1 MLGKLN
7 IFQKTMLQWN
17 EMHPYSAVHVV
28 RIPEP
33 LDLSR
38 LNQLI
43 DRDLEE
49 LGLTGLVIDKRRGT
63 FEYRGG
69 PLHNK
74 LKVLEGDPCSVLQ
87 REVEEQLNASFLD
100 DGPINP
106 FRFFVVQ
113 EENAFRLGLVYF
125 HVVAGAES
133 IILLLKRFTSKYL
146 DQNLLGL
153 SSPLDLCPR
162 GPGTF
167 LSRHPKYLLKSL
179 STLPS
184 SMGDLRRS
192 SKPRYQDVMDQTNG
206 VVLFSLDSGWF
217 QALLKTSK
225 LWGVTLNDLFL
236 SLLMK
241 SLSSFASRRFS
252 STRHTRMS
260 VGSIVNIRRDL
271 GVDSLRT
278 FGLFLGSFVISHP
291 VPEGVAVEK
300 LAKDIYDKTSKIK
313 GDKLYLGTPLE
324 LWLARGLLSHRSPE
338 GRKMFYAKYYP
349 LWGGITNVNLNTVWE
364 QKDEKTAIDYLRA
377 VSTGP
382 ITPLVLSATT
392 VRDKVNLGLTYKKT
406 VFSESA
412 IDAFVCE
419 FKKTIQEVG
428 EVS

>member
-1 MLGKLN
+1 
-7 IFQKTMLQWN
+7 
-17 EMHPYSAVHVV
+17 
-28 RIPEP
+28 
-33 LDLSR
+33 
-38 LNQLI
+38 
-43 DRDLEE
+43 
-49 LGLTGLVIDKRRGT
+49 
-63 FEYRGG
+63 
-69 PLHNK
+69 
-74 LKVLEGDPCSVLQ
+74 
-87 REVEEQLNASFLD
+87 
-100 DGPINP
+100 
-106 FRFFVVQ
+106 
-113 EENAFRLGLVYF
+113 
-125 HVVAGAES
+125 
-133 IILLLKRFTSKYL
+133 
-146 DQNLLGL
+146 
-153 SSPLDLCPR
+153 
-162 GPGTF
+162 
-167 LSRHPKYLLKSL
+167 
-179 STLPS
+179 
-184 SMGDLRRS
+184 
-192 SKPRYQDVMDQTNG
+192 
-206 VVLFSLDSGWF
+206 
-217 QALLKTSK
+217 
-225 LWGVTLNDLFL
+225 
-236 SLLMK
+236 
-241 SLSSFASRRFS
+241 
-252 STRHTRMS
+252 MS

-324 LWLARGLLSHRSPE
+324 LWLARGLLSYRSPE